1 MDGNGPRKILI
12 TGGSSGIGAA
22 LARAYAADG
31 VTLYLGGRDL
41 ERLEAVAAD
50 CTNRG
55 AAVFVRC
62 QDVTDRVGMAD
73 WIAKAGALDLVI
85 ANAGISGGTGCITGG
100 EDTVPGEDPA
110 QVRDIMAVNIEGV
123 VNTVF
128 PALDGMLDGAAPASG
143 VRGQIAIM
151 SSLAGFRGLPGAPAY
166 GASKAAVRSW
176 GEGLRGLLAGQGV
189 KVSVIC
195 PGFVESP
202 MTAANPYHM
211 PFLTASDR
219 AAEIIKKGLARD
231 RARIAFPWPLAA
243 LVWLLA
249 ALPPSWLDPVVRR
262 FPKKPAARR

>member
-1 MDGNGPRKILI
+1 MDGNGPNKILI

-50 CTNRG
+50 CRDRG
-55 AAVFVRC
+55 AAAFVRC
-62 QDVTDRVGMAD
+62 QDVTDRVGMAG
-73 WIAKAGALDLVI
+73 WIAQAGPLDLVI
-85 ANAGISGGTGCITGG
+85 ANAGISGGTGRTTG
-100 EDTVPGEDPA
+100 GEDPA
-110 QVRDIMAVNIEGV
+110 QVREIMAVNIDGV
-123 VNTVF
+123 INTVI

-143 VRGQIAIM
+143 CRGQIAIM

-176 GEGLRGLLAGQGV
+176 GEGLRGLLAGHGV
-189 KVSVIC
+189 RVSVIC

-202 MTAANPYHM
+202 MTAANPYPM

-243 LVWLLA
+243 MVWLLA
-249 ALPPSWLDPVVRR
+249 ALPPSWVDPVVRR
-262 FPKKPAARR
+262 FPKKPGARR

>member
-1 MDGNGPRKILI
+1 MDGNGPNKILI

-50 CTNRG
+50 CRNRG
-55 AAVFVRC
+55 AAAFVRC
-62 QDVTDRVGMAD
+62 QDVTDRVGMAG
-73 WIAKAGALDLVI
+73 WIAQAGPLDLVI
-85 ANAGISGGTGCITGG
+85 ANAGISGGRGRTTG
-100 EDTVPGEDPA
+100 GEDPA
-110 QVRDIMAVNIEGV
+110 QVREIMAVNIDGV
-123 VNTVF
+123 INTVI

-143 VRGQIAIM
+143 CRGQIAIM

-176 GEGLRGLLAGQGV
+176 GEGLRGLLAGHGV
-189 KVSVIC
+189 RVSVIC

-202 MTAANPYHM
+202 MTAANPYPM

-243 LVWLLA
+243 MVWLLA
-249 ALPPSWLDPVVRR
+249 ALPPSWVDPVVRR
-262 FPKKPAARR
+262 FPKKPGARR